1 MKKNIELLMA
11 KRFAEL
17 TVVNLDAVMKD
28 DSLTDKEFNS
38 IREAHD
44 SIASARDTI
53 VRLTKPQR
61 MVSAEAKENGYDES
75 EDEKIRKKLIHLVNK
90 SNEYG
95 GYALHK
101 WEADEMLAWLEKQG
115 ENPICK
121 VKIGEKYKCIASPRY
136 SCFFI
141 GDVYEVTDDFI
152 AKLINLCSDCFVLLE
167 EQGTSYTKRDVDDA
181 YVEGMAFAKNELEKQ
196 GEQKS
201 AWSKMDEEIL
211 SNAIFFIREYQ
222 TPTRN
227 KTMLSV
233 AKEAEDW
240 LKSLEQRHNW
250 KPTSAQMKALD
261 SAIDEFDG
269 YPEFGSLVSLKKDL
283 EKLKGE

>member
-1 MKKNIELLMA
+1 MALIDFDKFLASFITEIKKNHMVITYNIPSCIKKALEDQGLEY
-11 KRFAEL
+11 KGGE
-17 TVVNLDAVMKD
+17 
-28 DSLTDKEFNS
+28 
-38 IREAHD
+38 
-44 SIASARDTI
+44 I
-53 VRLTKPQR
+53 VKSQR
-61 MVSAEAKENGYDES
+61 RVSAEAKENGYDES

-181 YVEGMAFAKNELEKQ
+181 YVEGMAFAKDELEKQ
-196 GEQKS
+196 KPTWSEEDDSMFQSCIGAVATNDYYKGE
-201 AWSKMDEEIL
+201 E
-211 SNAIFFIREYQ
+211 
-222 TPTRN
+222 
-227 KTMLSV
+227 
-233 AKEAEDW
+233 KEQIYDW
-240 LKSLEQRHNW
+240 LKSLKQR
-250 KPTSAQMKALD
+250 
-261 SAIDEFDG
+261 IG
-269 YPEFGSLVSLKKDL
+269 GSYDR
-283 EKLKGE
+283 